1 MESVREK
8 MEDAN
13 RTKVSLMRAL
23 VNCLDLEREHLV
35 NLDVK
40 SLWSLMEEKHRILNS
55 IVKVDEEI
63 SNCTAAGAEEE
74 RRTGQTFSKD
84 IQRLKREIGARVRE
98 NVSFI
103 EETLRFF
110 DEIVSVFASGG
121 RAEYCYEPALKRHK
135 SPSSLI
141 FEREV

>member
-1 MESVREK
+1 MESVLER

-23 VNCLDLEREHLV
+23 VDCLDLEREHLV

-55 IVKVDEEI
+55 IVKADEEI
-63 SNCTAAGAEEE
+63 STCGAAAGQEQC
-74 RRTGQTFSKD
+74 TGRPYSKD
-84 IQRLKREIGARVRE
+84 IQRLKKEIGTRVRE

-103 EETLRFF
+103 QETLQFF
-110 DEIVSVFASGG
+110 DEIIQVFASGG
-121 RAEYCYEPALKRHK
+121 RSEYCYEPIPKRHK
-135 SPSSLI
+135 NSASLI
-141 FEREV
+141 YEREV

>member
-1 MESVREK
+1 MESLQER

-23 VNCLDLEREHLV
+23 VDCLDLEREHLV

-63 SNCTAAGAEEE
+63 SICTAAGVEEE
-74 RRTGQTFSKD
+74 RRTGQAFSKD
-84 IQRLKREIGARVRE
+84 IKRLKREIGARVHE

-110 DEIVSVFASGG
+110 DEIVSVLASGG
-121 RAEYCYEPALKRHK
+121 RAEYCYEPALKRNRA
-135 SPSSLI
+135 SSSLI